1 MSTKTIQME
10 DALHAYY
17 LNATLRETEVQKRL
31 RDETAKLSHGHMQI
45 SPEQGQFM
53 ALLIELMGAREAL
66 EIGTFTGYSALCV
79 ARALPKDG
87 RLIACDVSEEW
98 TSIGKRYW
106 EEAGLADRIDLRI
119 GPAAETLDRMI
130 ENGETGDFDFA
141 FIDADKLG
149 YDGYYEQCLILLRA
163 GGGRSAR
170 DHQGA
175 TRRRA
180 RDDGRLP
187 DNAQAGTVPSRGCR
201 RCSRHWGADR
211 PPSGSS
217 ASPLSG

>member
-53 ALLIELMGAREAL
+53 ALLIELMGAKKTL

-79 ARALPKDG
+79 ARALPEDG
-87 RLIACDVSEEW
+87 RLIACDVNEEW

-119 GPAAETLDRMI
+119 GPAAKTLDRMI

-163 GGGRSAR
+163 GGLIAIDNTLWNGKIADPAIVDEETVAIRELLEKV
-170 DHQGA
+170 
-175 TRRRA
+175 
-180 RDDGRLP
+180 RDDQRVTSSL
-187 DNAQAGTVPSRGCR
+187 VPIGDGLLLARKR
-201 RCSRHWGADR
+201 
-211 PPSGSS
+211 
-217 ASPLSG
+217 

>member
-17 LNATLRETEVQKRL
+17 LNATLRETEIQKRL
-31 RDETAKLSHGHMQI
+31 RGETAKLSNGHMQI

-53 ALLIELMGAREAL
+53 TLLIELMGAKKTL

-79 ARALPKDG
+79 ARALPEDG
-87 RLIACDVSEEW
+87 RLIACDVNEEW

-119 GPAAETLDRMI
+119 GPAAKTLDRMI

-163 GGGRSAR
+163 GGLIAIDNTLWHGKIADPAIVDEETVAIRELLEKV
-170 DHQGA
+170 
-175 TRRRA
+175 
-180 RDDGRLP
+180 RDDQRVTSSL
-187 DNAQAGTVPSRGCR
+187 VPIGDGLLLARKR
-201 RCSRHWGADR
+201 
-211 PPSGSS
+211 
-217 ASPLSG
+217 

>member
-53 ALLIELMGAREAL
+53 TLLIELMGAREAL

-79 ARALPKDG
+79 ACALPKDG

-119 GPAAETLDRMI
+119 GPAAKTLDRMI

-163 GGGRSAR
+163 GGLIAIDNTLWNGKIADPTIVDEETVAIRELLEKV
-170 DHQGA
+170 
-175 TRRRA
+175 
-180 RDDGRLP
+180 RDDQRVTSSL
-187 DNAQAGTVPSRGCR
+187 VPIGDGLLLARKR
-201 RCSRHWGADR
+201 
-211 PPSGSS
+211 
-217 ASPLSG
+217 

>member
-53 ALLIELMGAREAL
+53 TLLIEIMGAKKTL
-66 EIGTFTGYSALCV
+66 EIGTFTGYSAMCV
-79 ARALPKDG
+79 AKALPKDG
-87 RLIACDVSEEW
+87 RLVACDVSEEW

-106 EEAGLADRIDLRI
+106 EEAGLADRIELRI
-119 GPAAETLDRMI
+119 GPAAKTLDRMI

-149 YDGYYEQCLILLRA
+149 CDGYYEQCLILLRA
-163 GGGRSAR
+163 GGLIAIDNTLWNGKIADPAIVDEETVAIRELLEKV
-170 DHQGA
+170 
-175 TRRRA
+175 
-180 RDDGRLP
+180 RDDQRVTSSL
-187 DNAQAGTVPSRGCR
+187 VPIGDGLLLARKR
-201 RCSRHWGADR
+201 
-211 PPSGSS
+211 
-217 ASPLSG
+217 